1 VLSRYIET
9 VAAACSSVPLV
20 GNGDIYSYTDALPYL
35 ERSWSDSSDDDDG
48 RGSMLE
54 TVSAPSRS
62 RFCGVFWLGFTYATA
77 VKHSCQEIFRV
88 ETAHQV
94 MLARGA
100 LIKPW
105 LFTEIKERRHWDI
118 SVSAIIGARVSPPRL
133 SAWADAFIDRWKAA
147 TYPNAQATERL
158 DIMKDFVRFGL
169 EHWCAA
175 ASPCGRHT

>member
-62 RFCGVFWLGFTYATA
+62 RFCGVF
-77 VKHSCQEIFRV
+77 
-88 ETAHQV
+88 
-94 MLARGA
+94 
-100 LIKPW
+100 
-105 LFTEIKERRHWDI
+105 
-118 SVSAIIGARVSPPRL
+118 
-133 SAWADAFIDRWKAA
+133 
-147 TYPNAQATERL
+147 
-158 DIMKDFVRFGL
+158 
-169 EHWCAA
+169 
-175 ASPCGRHT
+175 